1 MGIDLHP
8 VTACPDPGLDRFERQ
23 PTDSQDS
30 SSRLRYSAFSALRW
44 ALAWALAAFIRSR

>member
-23 PTDSQDS
+23 PTDFTGTPVACGIPPS
-30 SSRLRYSAFSALRW
+30 LLYAGHWLG
-44 ALAWALAAFIRSR
+44 LAAFIRSR